1 MVVVERVALLV
12 LAPGR
17 DQFRVGRSRVFRV
30 AFRNPH
36 MRVNADKLSAAAW
49 SWGYCGA
56 VTEDVHISQNPVI
69 GNYGSSALDT
79 RYVSYH
85 SI

>member
-1 MVVVERVALLV
+1 MSISTEVLL
-12 LAPGR
+12 LAPCR
-17 DQFRVGRSRVFRV
+17 CHFRVGLPRGFRV
-30 AFRNPH
+30 SSRNRY

-69 GNYGSSALDT
+69 GNYESSVLDT